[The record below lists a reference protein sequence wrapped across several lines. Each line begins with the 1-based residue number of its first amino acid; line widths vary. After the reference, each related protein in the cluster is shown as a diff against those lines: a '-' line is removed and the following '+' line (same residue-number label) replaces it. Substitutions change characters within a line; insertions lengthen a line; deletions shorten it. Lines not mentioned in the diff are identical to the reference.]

1 MPSGEGERY
10 PPPAVLDGVSCSRRE
25 VGNLRNISLRV
36 EQGEWLTVF
45 GPPGAGKTTLLQV
58 LAGEIEP
65 DEGQVMARRPLYIPQ
80 VPPPPS
86 RGPVRG
92 RLLQRLAAY
101 GLSPSRSAAGVS
113 LGLEIMGIEAL
124 QEVPERSLT
133 PVQRVLVE
141 LAFAIAAEPPLLL
154 LDDVLTATPE
164 PNRDKLLEYLNG
176 RRAADGLAVVHATC
190 SSRDAELSDRVL
202 ILDAGEALALEAT
215 GALLRDHAPETV
227 TVEAAD
233 PSSVQRTLR
242 GIFDVS
248 VVQTRDGLRFTA
260 VNPEDVAAHLFRHPA
275 GGVRVVYS
283 ARGDLWQVHAALV
296 NKKRPQPLADQS

>member
-1 MPSGEGERY
+1 
-10 PPPAVLDGVSCSRRE
+10 VSCTRRE
-25 VGNLRNISLRV
+25 IGGLRDISLRV

-45 GPPGAGKTTLLQV
+45 GPPGAGKSTLLQV

-65 DEGQVMARRPLYIPQ
+65 DEGEVTAQRPFYIPQ
-80 VPPPPS
+80 VPPPPG

-92 RLLQRLAAY
+92 RLLQRLVAY
-101 GLSPSRSAAGVS
+101 GLSSSRAAAGVA
-113 LGLEIMGIEAL
+113 LGLEIMNIEAL
-124 QEVPERSLT
+124 REAPERSLT
-133 PVQRVLVE
+133 PVQRALVE
-141 LAFAIAAEPPLLL
+141 LAFAIAAEPQLLL
-154 LDDVLTATPE
+154 LDDILAAAPE

-202 ILDAGEALALEAT
+202 ILDAGEALVLEAT
-215 GALLRDHAPETV
+215 GALLRDYAPETV

-248 VVQTRDGLRFTA
+248 VVETRDGLRFAA

-296 NKKRPQPLADQS
+296 NKKRLQPPSDQS